1 MRQSRGGANASG
13 NSRLAM
19 VPAWSADA
27 REGVRTI
34 PSMQDWNFDF
44 LRRQIVGIDSSF
56 DTPFGRRLMVY
67 CDYTASGRCLVFVER
82 YLQTLQRSYANTH
95 TEDDVTGRSMSRLLH
110 EAEAMIKRAVNAGP
124 QGRIVACG
132 TGATGAIDKLQQI
145 LGIALAP
152 ATRRTLGEEL
162 RQFLGDERFEEF
174 REFQRA
180 HQPVVFVGPYEHHS
194 NEVTWRQGL
203 ATVVEVN
210 LASDGGMD
218 LAHLESLLGDPQYR
232 DRLRIGSF
240 SAASNV
246 TGMRTPVPEV
256 ARLLHRHGA
265 YACFDYAASGP
276 YAEIDMNPPR
286 DAGGDDPS
294 IDAVFLSPHK
304 FLGGPGSS
312 GVLVFNERL
321 YPRDLPPSVA
331 GGGTVDYVSP
341 LDQDFIA
348 DIEER
353 EKAGTPGVL
362 QTLKAALA
370 LDLKR
375 CIGAG
380 RIEAREHEL
389 VARALGRWGAHP
401 RIEVLGNPDP
411 ARRIGIVSFNLLD
424 PRGRYLHPKFVTVL
438 LNDLFG
444 IQSRA
449 GCSCAGPYGHRLL
462 GIDQPTS
469 ELYRDWVR
477 KGFQGIK
484 PGWCRVGLPLRDGR
498 RRVRVRDGRGGVRRG
513 ARAPLPAAVC
523 VRRGDGCV
531 EPPRVPRH
539 GRGAVAGGRARRGRL
554 RRDGAARGGAG
565 SRIYAGLPRRGTSLG
580 RTTGRARPGSRAREH
595 GAIRRTTV
603 LQRRLTGFPSIA
615 RRDAGRRD
623 ARVAGEHLQPFS
635 SPPHLTDT
643 TDAAPTRRPRVEEG
657 VSWKSQRC

>member
-1 MRQSRGGANASG
+1 MQH
-13 NSRLAM
+13 
-19 VPAWSADA
+19 WS
-27 REGVRTI
+27 
-34 PSMQDWNFDF
+34 FDF
-44 LRRQIVGIDSSF
+44 LRRQVVGIDSSF

-82 YLQTLQRSYANTH
+82 YLQTLQRVYANTH

-124 QGRIVACG
+124 EGRIVACG

-145 LGIALAP
+145 LGVALAP
-152 ATRRTLGEEL
+152 ATRRALTDEL
-162 RQFLGDERFEEF
+162 RQFLGDEQVEAF
-174 REFQRA
+174 RAFQQSQ
-180 HQPVVFVGPYEHHS
+180 QPVVFVGPYEHHS

-203 ATVVEVN
+203 ASVVEVN
-210 LASDGGMD
+210 MAPDGGVD
-218 LAHLESLLGDPQYR
+218 LEHLAALLQDPQYQG
-232 DRLRIGSF
+232 RLRIGSF

-246 TGMRTPVPEV
+246 TGMRSPVHDI
-256 ARLLHRHGA
+256 ARLLHRHDA
-265 YACFDYAASGP
+265 YACFDFAASAP
-276 YAEIDMNPPR
+276 YVAIDMSPPR
-286 DAGGDDPS
+286 DPDGGDPS
-294 IDAVFLSPHK
+294 LDAVFLSPHK

-341 LDQDFIA
+341 EDQDFIA

-370 LDLKR
+370 LELKGR
-375 CIGAG
+375 IGPA

-389 VARALGRWGAHP
+389 LARALERWGAHP
-401 RIEVLGNPDP
+401 RIEILGNPDP
-411 ARRIGIVSFNLLD
+411 ERRIGIVSFNLAD

-484 PGWCRVGLPLRDGR
+484 PGWCRVGFHYAMDDIEAGFVMDAVEFIAEHGHRFLRLYAFDPESGTWSHR
-498 RRVRVRDGRGGVRRG
+498 EYEERHAAFTLEAALQATGCDET
-513 ARAPLPAAVC
+513 ALPAETRARLYAEC
-523 VRRGDGCV
+523 LAEARSWAERLG
-531 EPPRVPRH
+531 EPPGFAAVP
-539 GRGAVAGGRARRGRL
+539 G
-554 RRDGAARGGAG
+554 
-565 SRIYAGLPRRGTSLG
+565 
-580 RTTGRARPGSRAREH
+580 E
-595 GAIRRTTV
+595 
-603 LQRRLTGFPSIA
+603 TGF
-615 RRDAGRRD
+615 
-623 ARVAGEHLQPFS
+623 GELQFFN
-635 SPPHLTDT
+635 
-643 TDAAPTRRPRVEEG
+643 VG
-657 VSWKSQRC
+657 

>member
-1 MRQSRGGANASG
+1 M
-13 NSRLAM
+13 
-19 VPAWSADA
+19 ADF
-27 REGVRTI
+27 
-34 PSMQDWNFDF
+34 SFDF
-44 LRRQIVGIDSSF
+44 LRRQVVGIDSWF
-56 DTPFGRRLMVY
+56 EGPFGRRMMVY
-67 CDYTASGRCLVFVER
+67 CDYTASGRCLLFVER

-95 TEDDVTGRSMSRLLH
+95 TEDDLTGRSMSRLLH
-110 EAEAMIKRAVNAGP
+110 EAEAMIKQAVNAGP
-124 QGRIVACG
+124 HGRIIACG

-145 LGIALAP
+145 LGIALPP
-152 ATRRTLGEEL
+152 ATRRTVGEEL
-162 RQFLGDERFEEF
+162 REFLGDARFEEF
-174 REFQRA
+174 RAYQKSR
-180 HQPVVFVGPYEHHS
+180 QPVVFVGPYEHHS

-210 LASDGGMD
+210 MASDGGVD
-218 LAHLESLLGDPQYR
+218 LAHLESLLQAPEYR

-246 TGMRTPVPEV
+246 TGMRTPVHDV

-265 YACFDYAASGP
+265 SACFDYAASAP
-276 YAEIDMNPPR
+276 YVEIDMNPPR
-286 DAGGDDPS
+286 DADGGDPS
-294 IDAVFLSPHK
+294 LDAVFLSPHK

-375 CIGAG
+375 TIGAAS
-380 RIEAREHEL
+380 IEAREREL
-389 VARALGRWGAHP
+389 VTLALARFGVNP

-411 ARRIGIVSFNLLD
+411 ERRIGIVSFNLAD

-462 GIDQPTS
+462 GIDHPTS

-477 KGFQGIK
+477 KGFHGIK
-484 PGWCRVGLPLRDGR
+484 PGWCRVGFHYTMDDAEADFVMDAIEFVAKQGHRFLRLYDF
-498 RRVRVRDGRGGVRRG
+498 DNATG
-513 ARAPLPAAVC
+513 AWS
-523 VRRGDGCV
+523 
-531 EPPRVPRH
+531 H
-539 GRGAVAGGRARRGRL
+539 
-554 RRDGAARGGAG
+554 
-565 SRIYAGLPRRGTSLG
+565 
-580 RTTGRARPGSRAREH
+580 REY
-595 GAIRRTTV
+595 R
-603 LQRRLTGFPSIA
+603 S
-615 RRDAGRRD
+615 
-623 ARVAGEHLQPFS
+623 
-635 SPPHLTDT
+635 
-643 TDAAPTRRPRVEEG
+643 TDAALSLEAALAAGGCDETALSESERTFIYADCLASARAWSEKLGEPGACCDQTAERFGELLFFNVD
-657 VSWKSQRC
+657 